1 MQRKGRDALLQYETA
16 PKGREAF
23 AKTTVQLRIDDS
35 VTNIVLPEEPQN
47 VECPKL
53 MCSEARSFWWWLL
66 PSWNKN
72 ANFLCR

>member
-47 VECPKL
+47 VE
-53 MCSEARSFWWWLL
+53 MSETHV
-66 PSWNKN
+66 
-72 ANFLCR
+72 